1 MFLKQRTKEID
12 KHQYINLM
20 FEILKSLILSSF
32 GKLFVL
38 PLIVWNPNEIYFN
51 LAFLFTFIS
60 NCQAISGIFF
70 KFILY

>member
-1 MFLKQRTKEID
+1 MFLKQLTKEID

-60 NCQAISGIFF
+60 NCQAISGIF
-70 KFILY
+70 